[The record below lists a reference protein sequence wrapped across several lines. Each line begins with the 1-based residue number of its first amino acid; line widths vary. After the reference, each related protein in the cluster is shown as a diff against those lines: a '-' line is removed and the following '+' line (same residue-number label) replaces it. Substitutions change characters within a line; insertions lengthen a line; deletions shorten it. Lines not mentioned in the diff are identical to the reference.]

1 MTKKTTDIA
10 RIATGVRNLDDL
22 FFGGLPAGS
31 VTVIG
36 GAPGAGKTI
45 LTQQICFHNAS
56 AECRVLYFSTLSE
69 PTAKTL
75 RYLSQFSFFDA
86 QKLDGGGIQFID
98 LGAILRN
105 QGLDQASS
113 LIMERVKVTKPTIV
127 VIDSFKAFDDL
138 AKSKE
143 ELRKFG
149 YELAVNLMAW
159 ETTTFLLGEYAPHDF
174 QTNPLFSI
182 IDALVMLSQ
191 REQSGEQQR
200 FIQIIKMR
208 GSEHSRDEHS
218 FVITKKGAEVFAPR
232 VTIRREDREPS
243 PDRLKTGISKFDAL
257 LGDGIP
263 RGSSLLIAGVAGTG
277 KTILLLEFIYRGAL
291 AGEKGIVFTF
301 EETEERLR
309 ASARGLGWELDRQIE
324 LDMVQIV
331 FIAQPEIMVEKHL
344 LMMRERVEAFGARRV
359 AVDSVSVFLHKVTDP
374 QISREKTFQ
383 LASVVQ
389 NVQAVGFFATDIPYG
404 SSQISRF
411 GVEETVVDGVVLLS
425 ATERGLERQRYVE
438 VYKLRN
444 TAHLKGRHNLTIGP
458 GGLAIFPRYSTNG
471 ERAEP
476 PASVDTTHRLGSGV
490 TGLDE
495 LLGGGLLERSVTLVS
510 GSAGAGKSTLGLQ
523 FIAEGARQREAGLF
537 VSLEEGPAQIRNT
550 ATAIGLPLAR
560 AMDEGLVQVIY
571 LSREHVQASQFLA
584 ILEDEIRAKQVRRLV
599 LDGASQMAIEGL
611 IPEELRQLL
620 YTLVTR
626 FKALGVTSMFTLES
640 KSMHSTD
647 MITDHGF
654 SAISDNIILL
664 RYVQSSGEFRPSLAV
679 VKTRGSAHS
688 FETAFYSIGTGG
700 LRLETHIGSAVA
712 KPIAQ
717 QPIAQQPITPQPAAI
732 QRANAV
738 VAKQKPT
745 AKRPRGR
752 R

>member
-1 MTKKTTDIA
+1 MTKKTKDLA
-10 RIATGVRNLDDL
+10 RITTGVRNLDDL
-22 FFGGLPAGS
+22 FFGGVPAGS
-31 VTVIG
+31 VTAIG

-56 AECRVLYFSTLSE
+56 PKRRVLYFSTLSE

-86 QKLDGGGIQFID
+86 TKLDDGGIQFVD
-98 LGAILRN
+98 LGIILRN
-105 QGLDQASS
+105 EGLEQASS
-113 LIMERVKVTKPTIV
+113 LIMARVKKVKPAIV

-138 AKSKE
+138 SKSRE

-182 IDALVMLSQ
+182 VDALVMASQ

-208 GSEHSRDEHS
+208 GTEHSRDEHS
-218 FVITKKGAEVFAPR
+218 FVITANGAEVFAPR
-232 VTIRREDREPS
+232 VTIQREDREPAAE
-243 PDRLKTGISKFDAL
+243 RLKTGISKFDAL
-257 LGDGIP
+257 LGEGIP

-277 KTILLLEFIYRGAL
+277 KTILLLEFVYRGAL

-309 ASARGLGWELDRQIE
+309 ASARGLGWELDREIE
-324 LDMVQIV
+324 HGMVEII
-331 FIAQPEIMVEKHL
+331 FIPQPEIMVEKHL
-344 LMMRERVEAFGARRV
+344 LMMAERVAAFGARRI
-359 AVDSVSVFLHKVTDP
+359 AVDSVSVFLHKVKDP

-383 LASVVQ
+383 LASIVQ

-425 ATERGLERQRYVE
+425 ATEQGLERQRFIE

-444 TAHLKGRHNLTIGP
+444 TAHLKGRHNLAIGR
-458 GGLAIFPRYSTNG
+458 GGLKIFPRYNAST
-471 ERAEP
+471 EHTEP
-476 PASVDTTHRLGSGV
+476 PVSVDITRRLSSGV
-490 TGLDE
+490 AGLDE

-510 GSAGAGKSTLGLQ
+510 GSAGTGKSTLGLQ
-523 FIAEGARQREAGLF
+523 FIAEGASQGEAGLF
-537 VSLEEGPAQIRNT
+537 VSLEEGPAQILKT
-550 ATAIGLPLAR
+550 AEAIGLPLPEALN
-560 AMDEGLVQVIY
+560 ADLIDVMY

-584 ILEDEIRAKQVRRLV
+584 ILEDEIHAKQIKRLV

-620 YTLVTR
+620 YTLVIR
-626 FKALGVTSMFTLES
+626 FKALGVTSMLTLES
-640 KSMHSTD
+640 KALHSTET
-647 MITDHGF
+647 ITDHGF
-654 SAISDNIILL
+654 SAISDNVILL
-664 RYVQSSGEFRPSLAV
+664 RYVVSSGEFRPSLAI

-688 FETAFYSIGTGG
+688 FETSFYSIGAGG
-700 LRLETHIGSAVA
+700 LRLEAGARVA
-712 KPIAQ
+712 GGE
-717 QPIAQQPITPQPAAI
+717 QPRPSRT
-732 QRANAV
+732 
-738 VAKQKPT
+738 
-745 AKRPRGR
+745 KRERGR

>member
-1 MTKKTTDIA
+1 MTKKTNDLA
-10 RIATGVRNLDDL
+10 RITTGVRNLDDL
-22 FFGGLPAGS
+22 FFGGVPSGS
-31 VTVIG
+31 VTVVG

-56 AECRVLYFSTLSE
+56 PERRVLYFSTLSE

-86 QKLDGGGIQFID
+86 EKLDQGGIQFVD
-98 LGAILRN
+98 LGVILRKE
-105 QGLDQASS
+105 GLEQASS
-113 LIMERVKVTKPTIV
+113 LIMEQVKKVRPAIV

-138 AKSKE
+138 SKSRE

-159 ETTTFLLGEYAPHDF
+159 ETTTFLLGEYGPHDF

-182 IDALVMLSQ
+182 VDALVMASQ

-200 FIQIIKMR
+200 FVQIIKMR
-208 GSEHSRDEHS
+208 GTEHSRDEHS
-218 FVITKKGAEVFAPR
+218 FVITRNGAEVFAPR
-232 VTIRREDREPS
+232 VTIRREAREPAAG
-243 PDRLKTGISKFDAL
+243 RLKTGISKFDAL
-257 LGDGIP
+257 LGEGIP

-277 KTILLLEFIYRGAL
+277 KTILLLEFVYRGAL

-309 ASARGLGWELDRQIE
+309 ASARGLGWQLDREIE
-324 LDMVQIV
+324 RKMVEII
-331 FIAQPEIMVEKHL
+331 FIPQPDIMVEKHL
-344 LMMRERVEAFGARRV
+344 LMMAERVSDFGARRV
-359 AVDSVSVFLHKVTDP
+359 SVDSVSVFLHKVKDP

-383 LASVVQ
+383 LATIVQ

-425 ATERGLERQRYVE
+425 ATEQGLERQRYVE

-444 TAHLKGRHNLTIGP
+444 TAHLKGRHNLNIGV
-458 GGLAIFPRYSTNG
+458 GGLQIFPRYNPSG
-471 ERAEP
+471 DPIEAP
-476 PASVDTTHRLGSGV
+476 PSVENTRRLGSGV
-490 TGLDE
+490 IGLDD
-495 LLGGGLLERSVTLVS
+495 LLGGGLLERSVTLIS

-523 FIAEGARQREAGLF
+523 FIVEGARQHEAGLF
-537 VSLEEGPAQIRNT
+537 VSLEEGPAQISKT
-550 ATAIGLPLAR
+550 AEAIGLPLPQALD
-560 AMDEGLVQVIY
+560 ASLIQVMY
-571 LSREHVQASQFLA
+571 LCRDHVQASQFLA
-584 ILEDEIRAKQVRRLV
+584 ILEDEIRAKKIKRLV
-599 LDGASQMAIEGL
+599 LDGASQMAVEGL
-611 IPEELRQLL
+611 ISEELRQLL
-620 YTLVTR
+620 YALVTR
-626 FKALGVTSMFTLES
+626 FKALGVTSMLTLES

-647 MITDHGF
+647 TITDHGF

-664 RYVQSSGEFRPSLAV
+664 RYVMTAGEFRPSLAI

-688 FETAFYSIGTGG
+688 FSTAFYSIGTGG
-700 LRLETHIGSAVA
+700 LRLEARASSTTDGAPASTPEEAD
-712 KPIAQ
+712 
-717 QPIAQQPITPQPAAI
+717 QP
-732 QRANAV
+732 RGG
-738 VAKQKPT
+738 
-745 AKRPRGR
+745 RGR